1 MFGSFGAPRRLLWF
15 FLGALSIVAV
25 AGVAMGAPASHRAA
39 AGAAKVTTARSAAD
53 LPAASAPQS
62 VTAQFMGTVDMANV
76 PQETA
81 AQAAAKSTQQMP
93 YLHAQGAAAYAAMKA
108 AANQGANAVSPA
120 ALSAVPAAA
129 TPLAASKGDLSTP
142 SPRVSFP
149 GMADSGTIC
158 KFFGSGCQP
167 SDMAIGADS
176 AGELQAVNTSIAAY
190 STTGALKTGFP
201 KDAQAFFGVPN
212 PGPSGCNSGNG
223 AFLSDPRISYD
234 QNDHRFFITYLEV
247 EGYFGLNSCTP
258 VSKIWIG
265 VSTTSNPAGSY
276 FIYQIDPRLGN
287 PNIAL
292 DFDQLGYNQQGVFF
306 SGDMFNAAGT
316 QLSSNVIIGLA
327 KAPMESGGG
336 TSGFAFTGLTANGQI
351 LQDIQPIQ
359 SQNRTGGPATEFF
372 LNSFAGGGNSVVLW
386 SFANVLGQQGA
397 GPHLTGIIIGTAGY
411 AVPPNADNAGACQ
424 NCVDTNDSRISS
436 QPVYHDGRIYAALPT
451 AINNGTT
458 TVSGIYW
465 FILRPA
471 LDQGSGSC
479 TLCVS
484 LTSSSRLEEHNY
496 YFYGSRGFAYFPS
509 MGVDDEGNFE
519 LLFNFSGNGFAPSVA
534 YAMHRVTNNP
544 GLIPSSGLFL
554 VASTTP
560 TFDSRWGDYS
570 ASQYR
575 SDNNTIWMAGQFSGS
590 NSDWATQIGEV
601 ANSITTTLGAQG

>member
-25 AGVAMGAPASHRAA
+25 AGVAMGAPATSHVAASTAA
-39 AGAAKVTTARSAAD
+39 AKTVSD
-53 LPAASAPQS
+53 IPAASAAQGVS
-62 VTAQFMGTVDMANV
+62 AQFMGTVDMANV

-81 AQAAAKSTQQMP
+81 GQAAAKTQAMP

-120 ALSAVPAAA
+120 VLSAIPTGSAPVTSGKADLA
-129 TPLAASKGDLSTP
+129 TPST
-142 SPRVSFP
+142 RLNFP

-158 KFFGSGCQP
+158 KFFGGGCQP
-167 SDMAIGADS
+167 SDMALGADS

-190 STTGALKTGFP
+190 STTGALKPGFP

-212 PGPSGCNSGNG
+212 PSPAGCNSGENG

-234 QNDHRFFITYLEV
+234 MNDHRFFITYLEV

-265 VSTTSNPAGSY
+265 VSTSSNPAGSY

-292 DFDQLGYNQQGVFF
+292 DFDQLGYNQQGLFF

-316 QLSSNVIIGLA
+316 ALVSNVVISLA

-359 SQNRTGGPATEFF
+359 SENRTGGPSTEYF

-386 SFANVLGQQGA
+386 SFANPIGQQSA
-397 GPHLTGIIIGTAGY
+397 GPHLTGVIIGTASY
-411 AVPPNADNAGACQ
+411 SVPPNADNAGACT

-436 QPVYHDGRIYAALPT
+436 QPVYRNGRIYAALPT
-451 AINNGTT
+451 GINNGTT

-471 LDQGSGSC
+471 LDQGAGSC

-484 LTSSSRLEEHNY
+484 LTGSSRLEEHNY
-496 YFYGSRGFAYFPS
+496 YFYGGRQFAYYPS

-519 LLFNFSGNGFAPSVA
+519 LLFNFSSNTFAPSVA
-534 YAMHRVTNNP
+534 YALHRVTNNP
-544 GLIPSSGLFL
+544 GLIPGSGIFL
-554 VASTTP
+554 RASTTP

-570 ASQYR
+570 AATYR
-575 SDNNTIWMAGQFSGS
+575 SDNNTIWMAGQFSGA

-601 ANSITTTLGAQG
+601 ATSITSTLGAQG

>member
-15 FLGALSIVAV
+15 LLGALSIVAV
-25 AGVAMGAPASHRAA
+25 AGVAMGAPATNHVAA
-39 AGAAKVTTARSAAD
+39 SMAATKTVSD
-53 LPAASAPQS
+53 IPAASAAQGVS
-62 VTAQFMGTVDMANV
+62 AQFMGTVDMANV

-81 AQAAAKSTQQMP
+81 GQAATKTQAMP
-93 YLHAQGAAAYAAMKA
+93 YLHAQGDAAFAAMKA

-120 ALSAVPAAA
+120 ALSGTPAGTAPVSTGKADLA
-129 TPLAASKGDLSTP
+129 TPSTRLSF
-142 SPRVSFP
+142 S

-167 SDMAIGADS
+167 SDMGLGADS
-176 AGELQAVNTSIAAY
+176 AGILQAVNTSLAVY
-190 STTGALKTGFP
+190 SSTSGAIKPGFP

-212 PGPSGCNSGNG
+212 PSPSGCNSGNG
-223 AFLSDPRISYD
+223 AFLSDPRVSFD
-234 QNDHRFFITYLEV
+234 QNDHRFFITYL
-247 EGYFGLNSCTP
+247 
-258 VSKIWIG
+258 
-265 VSTTSNPAGSY
+265 
-276 FIYQIDPRLGN
+276 
-287 PNIAL
+287 
-292 DFDQLGYNQQGVFF
+292 DFDMLGYNQQGVFF

-316 QLSSNVIIGLA
+316 ALVSNVVISLA
-327 KAPMESGGG
+327 KAPMESGAG

-359 SQNRTGGPATEFF
+359 SQNRTGGPSTEYF

-386 SFANVLGQQGA
+386 SFANPLGQQGA
-397 GPHLTGIIIGTAGY
+397 GPHLTGVVIGTAAY
-411 AVPPNADNAGACQ
+411 SVPPNADNAGACT
-424 NCVDTNDSRISS
+424 NCIDTNDSRISS
-436 QPVYHDGRIYAALPT
+436 QPVYRNGRIYAALPT
-451 AINNGTT
+451 GINNGTT

-496 YFYGSRGFAYFPS
+496 YFFGSRGFAYFPS

-519 LLFNFSGNGFAPSVA
+519 LIFNFSGNGFAPSVA
-534 YAMHRVTNNP
+534 YALHRVTNNP
-544 GLIPSSGLFL
+544 GLIPGSGIFL
-554 VASTTP
+554 RASTTP

-570 ASQYR
+570 AATWR
-575 SDNNTIWMAGQFSGS
+575 SDNNTIWMAGQFSGA

-601 ANSITTTLGAQG
+601 ATSITSTLTSEG